1 MNEPKQAFQIPDLPA
16 TAAKRRLKTLA
27 DLLPAIGFFGVFLLL
42 GRDMILATTG
52 LLIGLVIQ
60 LAIYKLIRQPIP
72 KWMKILTVIALV
84 FAAMTLVFRDPD
96 FIKIRASVSGFLIG
110 CFFAGSVLIKKNVL
124 EIMLG
129 KMIMFPRRTWN
140 MITLLWSVPIFL
152 NAGLNLFLAN
162 LVPGINW
169 HISDD
174 VWMGYRAVGGFVV
187 VGVSFGL
194 VILYLVATKQRPQ
207 FGDAVNSPEK
217 S

>member
-1 MNEPKQAFQIPDLPA
+1 MNEPRQAFHNPDLPA

-27 DLLPAIGFFGVFLLL
+27 DLLPAIGFFGVFLIL

-52 LLIGLVIQ
+52 LLVGLLLQ
-60 LAIYKLIRQPIP
+60 LVIYKLIHQPIP
-72 KWMKILTVIALV
+72 KWMKILTVVALV

-96 FIKIRASVSGFLIG
+96 FIKIRSSVSGFLIG
-110 CFFAGSVLIKKNVL
+110 CFFVGSVLIKKNVL
-124 EIMLG
+124 ELMLG
-129 KMIMFPRRTWN
+129 KMIVFPSKTWN

-152 NAGLNLFLAN
+152 NAGLNLFFAN

-169 HISDD
+169 QISDD
-174 VWMGYRAVGGFVV
+174 MWMGYRAVSGFIV

-194 VILYLVATKQRPQ
+194 VILYLVATKQRPE
-207 FGDAVNSPEK
+207 FGDALNAPEE

>member
-1 MNEPKQAFQIPDLPA
+1 MNEPRQAFHNPDLPA

-27 DLLPAIGFFGVFLLL
+27 DLLPMIGFFGVFLIL

-52 LLIGLVIQ
+52 LLVGLLLQ
-60 LAIYKLIRQPIP
+60 LVIYKLIHQPIP
-72 KWMKILTVIALV
+72 KWMKILTVVALV

-96 FIKIRASVSGFLIG
+96 FIKIRSSVSGFLIG
-110 CFFAGSVLIKKNVL
+110 CFFVGSVLIKKNVL
-124 EIMLG
+124 ELMLG
-129 KMIMFPRRTWN
+129 KMIVFPRKTWN
-140 MITLLWSVPIFL
+140 MITLLWSVPVFL

-169 HISDD
+169 QISDD
-174 VWMGYRAVGGFVV
+174 MWMGYRAVSGFIV

-194 VILYLVATKQRPQ
+194 VILYLVVTKQRPE
-207 FGDAVNSPEK
+207 FGDALKAPEQ

>member
-1 MNEPKQAFQIPDLPA
+1 MNEPRQAFHNPDLPA

-27 DLLPAIGFFGVFLLL
+27 DLLPAIGFFGVFLIL

-52 LLIGLVIQ
+52 LLVGLLLQ
-60 LAIYKLIRQPIP
+60 LVIYKLIHQPIP
-72 KWMKILTVIALV
+72 KWMKILTVVALV

-96 FIKIRASVSGFLIG
+96 FIKIRSSVSGFLIG
-110 CFFAGSVLIKKNVL
+110 CFFVGSVLIKKNVL
-124 EIMLG
+124 ELMLG
-129 KMIMFPRRTWN
+129 KMIVFPSKTWN

-152 NAGLNLFLAN
+152 NAGLNLFFAN

-169 HISDD
+169 QISDD
-174 VWMGYRAVGGFVV
+174 MWMGYRAVSGFIV

-194 VILYLVATKQRPQ
+194 VILYLVVTKQRPE
-207 FGDAVNSPEK
+207 FGDALNAPEE

>member
-1 MNEPKQAFQIPDLPA
+1 MSEPKEAFQTPSLPA

-27 DLLPAIGFFGVFLLL
+27 DLLPAIGFFGVFLLF

-52 LLIGLVIQ
+52 LLVGLIVQ
-60 LAIYKLIRQPIP
+60 LAIYKLISQPIP

-96 FIKIRASVSGFLIG
+96 FIKIRSSISGFLIG
-110 CFFAGSVLIKKNVL
+110 CFFVGSVLIKKNVL
-124 EIMLG
+124 ELMLG
-129 KMIMFPRRTWN
+129 KMIMFPSKTWN

-169 HISDD
+169 QISDD
-174 VWMGYRAVGGFVV
+174 MWMGYRAISGFIV

-194 VILYLVATKQRPQ
+194 VILYLVVTKQRPQ
-207 FGDAVNSPEK
+207 FGDALNAPEE

>member
-1 MNEPKQAFQIPDLPA
+1 MNEPRQAFHNPDLPA

-27 DLLPAIGFFGVFLLL
+27 DLLPMIGFFGVFLIL

-52 LLIGLVIQ
+52 LLVGLLLQ
-60 LAIYKLIRQPIP
+60 LVIYKLIHQPIP
-72 KWMKILTVIALV
+72 KWMKILTVVALV

-96 FIKIRASVSGFLIG
+96 FIKIRSSVSGFLIG
-110 CFFAGSVLIKKNVL
+110 CFFVGSVLIKKNVL
-124 EIMLG
+124 ELMLG
-129 KMIMFPRRTWN
+129 KMIVFQRKTWN

-169 HISDD
+169 QISDD
-174 VWMGYRAVGGFVV
+174 MWMGYRAVSGFIV

-194 VILYLVATKQRPQ
+194 VILYLVVTKQRPE
-207 FGDAVNSPEK
+207 FGDALKAPEQ

>member
-1 MNEPKQAFQIPDLPA
+1 MSEPKRTFQTPDLPA

-27 DLLPAIGFFGVFLLL
+27 DLLPAIGFFGVFLIL

-52 LLIGLVIQ
+52 LLVGLLLQ

-96 FIKIRASVSGFLIG
+96 FIKIRSSVTGFLVG
-110 CFFAGSVLIKKNVL
+110 CFFVGSVLIKKNVL
-124 EIMLG
+124 ELMLG
-129 KMIMFPRRTWN
+129 KMIVFPHKTWS
-140 MITLLWSVPIFL
+140 MITLLWSVPFFL
-152 NAGLNLFLAN
+152 NAGLNLFMAN

-169 HISDD
+169 QISDD
-174 VWMGYRAVGGFVV
+174 MWMGYRAIGGLIV

-194 VILYLVATKQRPQ
+194 VILYLVVTKQRPQ
-207 FGDAVNSPEK
+207 FGDALDAPENS
-217 S
+217 